1 MVMNS
6 QVPGASLYLITHGRV
21 ITFGDDHRVIEDG
34 AIAVEGQLIKDVG
47 TTDELVARYPDV
59 PQVDARG
66 QIVMPGLIVAHTHFY
81 GTFARGMYIPGPPM
95 KNFLEILA
103 RLWWQLDRS
112 LDEEGVRYSALVPI
126 VDAIK
131 HGATTLFDHHASNR
145 FVDGSLDV
153 IADVV
158 LESGVRACL
167 CYEVTDRDGPGVTEA
182 SIRENVRFIKRTRQ
196 EKHPRLAATFGLHA
210 GLTLSDETLERCVAE
225 AQSLG
230 NVGFHIH
237 VAEGPFDQD
246 HAIEKYGLRAVE
258 RLHRLGILG
267 PDTIVAHAIDIDAW
281 EMALLRETDTWVS
294 HQPRSNMNNAV
305 GVADIPTMLRGNMKV
320 VLGNDGFSNNMFTE
334 MHVAYLLH
342 KVHRGDPRV
351 MPADQILQMQ
361 FFNNARLATH
371 FFSRPVGELSPGAFA
386 DIIFLD
392 YDPPTPLTV
401 DNLPW
406 HIIFGV
412 DGSQVT
418 TTIVGGRFLMRDG
431 QLLTL
436 DEEAIMA
443 RAREVARETWERF
456 WELSGGK
463 G

>member
-1 MVMNS
+1 MT
-6 QVPGASLYLITHGRV
+6 ATYIITHGRV
-21 ITFGDDHRVIEDG
+21 IPFGDENRIIEDG
-34 AIAVEGQLIKDVG
+34 AVAVEGGYIKDVG
-47 TTDELVARYPDV
+47 TTQELVGRYPDWE
-59 PQVDARG
+59 QVDARG

-103 RLWWQLDRS
+103 RLWWQLDRA
-112 LDEEGVRYSALVPI
+112 LDEESVRYSALVPI

-158 LESGVRACL
+158 LESGVRAVL
-167 CYEVTDRDGPGVTEA
+167 CYEVSDRDGPEVAEA
-182 SIRENVRFIKRTRQ
+182 GIRENVRFIKRVRR

-210 GLTLSDETLERCVAE
+210 AMTLSDETLDRCVEE
-225 AQSLG
+225 AQRLG

-246 HAIEKYGLRAVE
+246 HSLERYGMRVVD
-258 RLHRLGILG
+258 RLQQRGILG
-267 PDTIVAHAIDIDAW
+267 PDTIVAHAIDVDAW
-281 EMALLRETDTWVS
+281 EMGVLRDTGTWVS

-305 GVADIPTMLRGNMKV
+305 GVADVPTMLRGDMKV

-342 KVHRGDPRV
+342 KVHRRDPRAL
-351 MPADQILQMQ
+351 PADQVLRMQ
-361 FFNNARLATH
+361 FANNARLATH
-371 FFSRPVGELSPGAFA
+371 FFPATVGELTPGAFA

-406 HIIFGV
+406 HVIFGV
-412 DGSQVT
+412 DGTQVT
-418 TTIVGGRFLMRDG
+418 STIVHGRFLMRDR

-436 DEEAIMA
+436 DEGAIMA
-443 RAREVARETWERF
+443 GAREAAEKTWRRF
-456 WELSGGK
+456 LELSGA
-463 G
+463 